1 MCAGLHLG
9 RWALCDTVGRL
20 LHRVCCVCAAW
31 TAVVLCVEESI
42 CEPAETGSQSLEVPA
57 GKQGNGGIVRL

>member
-9 RWALCDTVGRL
+9 RWALCDAVGRL
-20 LHRVCCVCAAW
+20 LHRVCCVCAAR
-31 TAVVLCVEESI
+31 TAVVLSVEENI
-42 CEPAETGSQSLEVPA
+42 CEAAETGSESLEVPA